1 MSSKKT
7 YVPPAVTI
15 EKIFIE
21 QALAAGSE
29 ISLRINEETGMFDS
43 QWENESLTSE
53 FEW

>member
-1 MSSKKT
+1 MLSKKT
-7 YVPPAVTI
+7 YTPPALTI
-15 EKIFIE
+15 HEIFIE
-21 QALAAGSE
+21 QALAAGSD